1 MLLISRG
8 MNSSPFFLPYRK
20 EYKIMRLSV
29 TYDIK
34 DILGHCQTI
43 FAEKNV
49 TEEDFPIVKD
59 VIRKMD
65 KLCSTISAYAFLYD
79 GQYFLRIYYESF
91 LGVEN
96 NELTVQLVKL
106 TKGYLEDVRWEDK
119 MPRAKVYKLVK
130 KALETGLN
138 EDWGI

>member
-1 MLLISRG
+1 M
-8 MNSSPFFLPYRK
+8 K
-20 EYKIMRLSV
+20 LSV
-29 TYDIK
+29 TYEIT
-34 DILGHCQTI
+34 DILYHCQTI
-43 FAEKNV
+43 FAETNV

-65 KLCSTISAYAFLYD
+65 KLYSTISAYAFLTD
-79 GQYFLRIYYESF
+79 GEYFLRIYYESF

-119 MPRAKVYKLVK
+119 MPRAKVYKLLK

>member
-1 MLLISRG
+1 MEFTV
-8 MNSSPFFLPYRK
+8 NY
-20 EYKIMRLSV
+20 E
-29 TYDIK
+29 IK
-34 DILGHCQTI
+34 DVLGHCNPI
-43 FAEKNV
+43 YAEKNV

-59 VIRKMD
+59 AIRKMD
-65 KLCSTISAYAFLYD
+65 KLYSTISAYAFLID
-79 GQYFLRIYYESF
+79 GEYFLRIYYESF
-91 LGVEN
+91 LGVEH

>member
-1 MLLISRG
+1 MKLTVR
-8 MNSSPFFLPYRK
+8 
-20 EYKIMRLSV
+20 
-29 TYDIK
+29 YDIK
-34 DILGHCQTI
+34 DIFNHCHTI
-43 FAEKNV
+43 DAEKYV
-49 TEEDFPIVKD
+49 IEKDFPIVKD
-59 VIRKMD
+59 AIRKMD
-65 KLCSTISAYAFLYD
+65 KLYSTISAYAFLTD

-91 LGVEN
+91 LGVEH

-138 EDWGI
+138 EDWGIE

>member
-1 MLLISRG
+1 
-8 MNSSPFFLPYRK
+8 
-20 EYKIMRLSV
+20 MRLSV

-59 VIRKMD
+59 VIKKMD
-65 KLCSTISAYAFLYD
+65 KLYSTISAYAFLTD
-79 GQYFLRIYYESF
+79 GEYFLRIYYESF
-91 LGVEN
+91 LGVEH

-130 KALETGLN
+130 KALETGLD
-138 EDWGI
+138 EDCGIE

>member
-1 MLLISRG
+1 
-8 MNSSPFFLPYRK
+8 
-20 EYKIMRLSV
+20 MRLSV
-29 TYDIK
+29 RYDVK
-34 DILGHCQTI
+34 DIFNHCQTI
-43 FAEKNV
+43 LAEKDV

-59 VIRKMD
+59 TIRKMD
-65 KLCSTISAYAFLYD
+65 KLCSTVSAYAFLTD
-79 GQYFLRIYYESF
+79 GRYFLRIYYDSY

>member
-1 MLLISRG
+1 M
-8 MNSSPFFLPYRK
+8 K
-20 EYKIMRLSV
+20 LSV
-29 TYDIK
+29 AYDIK

-59 VIRKMD
+59 VIKKMD
-65 KLCSTISAYAFLYD
+65 KLYSTISAYAFLTD
-79 GQYFLRIYYESF
+79 GEYFLRIYYESF
-91 LGVEN
+91 LGVEH
-96 NELTVQLVKL
+96 NELTVELVKL
-106 TKGYLEDVRWEDK
+106 EKGCIDDVRWEDK
-119 MPRAKVYKLVK
+119 MSRAKVYKLVK

>member
-1 MLLISRG
+1 
-8 MNSSPFFLPYRK
+8 
-20 EYKIMRLSV
+20 MRLSV
-29 TYDIK
+29 SYDIK
-34 DILGHCQTI
+34 DILGHYQTI

-79 GQYFLRIYYESF
+79 GAYFLRIYYESF

-96 NELTVQLVKL
+96 NELTVQLVKP
-106 TKGYLEDVRWEDK
+106 TKGYLEDVRWEEK

-138 EDWGI
+138 EDLGIE

>member
-1 MLLISRG
+1 M
-8 MNSSPFFLPYRK
+8 K
-20 EYKIMRLSV
+20 LSV
-29 TYDIK
+29 RYDIK
-34 DILGHCQTI
+34 DILGHYQTI
-43 FAEKNV
+43 LAEKNV
-49 TEEDFPIVKD
+49 TEEDFPIVKG

-65 KLCSTISAYAFLYD
+65 KLCSTISAYAFLND

-96 NELTVQLVKL
+96 NELTVELVKL

-119 MPRAKVYKLVK
+119 IPRAKVYKLLK

>member
-1 MLLISRG
+1 MKFEI
-8 MNSSPFFLPYRK
+8 K
-20 EYKIMRLSV
+20 
-29 TYDIK
+29 YDIR
-34 DILGHCQTI
+34 DVLGHYQTI
-43 FAEKNV
+43 DADKDV

-65 KLCSTISAYAFLYD
+65 KLYSTISAYASLTD
-79 GQYFLRIYYESF
+79 GEYFLRIYYESF
-91 LGVEN
+91 LGVEH

-119 MPRAKVYKLVK
+119 MPRDKVYKLVK